1 MTIFRVTW
9 ESEIEAGS
17 PHEAA
22 ELALVHLRDPDSFE
36 TVFRV
41 YRPDEEEPL
50 IVDARLPGED

>member
-9 ESEIEAGS
+9 ESEIEADS

-22 ELALVHLRDPDSFE
+22 ELALEHLRDPGSLE

-41 YRPDEEEPL
+41 YRPGEDEPL